1 MGRKRKKLGRN
12 LTAYISAD
20 LHKEFEEYARKMKLS
35 KSDMIEVILRKV
47 LYGQDEVLKLADEKE
62 RLSYELSKLK
72 MELESAKK
80 ENEHLKKKVA
90 KLELELE
97 KWREKWGGQKTL
109 TKWSRKTKEIKE
121 LVEQLIPHIEE
132 GLTWREVLV
141 KLGILDLG
149 DRMDILH
156 KLYKPVVTRFGKKE
170 GYLVSQ
176 YIKDYVLVK
185 NGTAGYDNY
194 VFKSTDEMPT
204 HLRSTISVEVSV

>member
-1 MGRKRKKLGRN
+1 MGRPGRPRGNPYKNRTFNLSEEVIKLIQEYGDAHNVPYKRIIEEAVLAVFKGKDDRILS
-12 LTAYISAD
+12 LTA
-20 LHKEFEEYARKMKLS
+20 KLENVGQEL
-35 KSDMIEVILRKV
+35 KS
-47 LYGQDEVLKLADEKE
+47 LKDEKE
-62 RLSYELSKLK
+62 RLE
-72 MELESAKK
+72 K

-90 KLELELE
+90 KLEIELE

-176 YIKDYVLVK
+176 YIKD
-185 NGTAGYDNY
+185 
-194 VFKSTDEMPT
+194 
-204 HLRSTISVEVSV
+204 